1 MNITEILLVSFILNL
16 GIALGAGLYEIR
28 IVLPLWFHKANG
40 NYQVNV
46 EAMRNIDTGRKFW
59 GFVTTIPLT
68 LLTIVNLVFACKAA
82 APLYGWW
89 LSATLIILLE
99 RIGTFTF
106 FIPTAIK
113 LQKGEN
119 LPVAKTSN
127 MIFWWLRINYVRNA
141 LTFAALLIALK
152 ALLVL

>member
-1 MNITEILLVSFILNL
+1 MNITEILLVSFIINL

-68 LLTIVNLVFACKAA
+68 LLTILNLVFACKSA

-89 LSATLIILLE
+89 FSATLIILLE

-119 LPVAKTSN
+119 LPVAKTTN